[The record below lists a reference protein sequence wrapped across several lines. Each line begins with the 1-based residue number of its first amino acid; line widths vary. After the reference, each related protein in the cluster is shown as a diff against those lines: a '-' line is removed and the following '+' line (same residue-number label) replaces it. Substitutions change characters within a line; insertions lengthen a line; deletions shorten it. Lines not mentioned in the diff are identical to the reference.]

1 MDNVRDKL
9 AHCFSLAFPQMDP
22 NRYPGASA
30 ENTSEWDSIAQV
42 TLLTLIGEE
51 FGVDI
56 DFEEFEGA
64 TSFEALASRL
74 SGISAGA

>member
-9 AHCFSLAFPQMDP
+9 SRCFARTFPALDP
-22 NRYPGASA
+22 SQYAAASA
-30 ENTSEWDSIAQV
+30 QNVSQWDSVTQL

-51 FGVDI
+51 FGREI

-64 TSFEALASRL
+64 TSFEALARAL
-74 SGISAGA
+74 QVQ

>member
-1 MDNVRDKL
+1 MDDVRNKL

-22 NRYPGASA
+22 SHYPSASA
-30 ENTSEWDSIAQV
+30 ENTNGWDSIAQV

-51 FGVDI
+51 FGIDI

-64 TSFEALASRL
+64 TSFEALTSRI
-74 SGISAGA
+74 SGTSARA

>member
-9 AHCFSLAFPQMDP
+9 AHCFSLAFPQMAP
-22 NRYPGASA
+22 SHYPSASA
-30 ENTSEWDSIAQV
+30 ENTSGWDSIAQL

-51 FGVDI
+51 FGIDI

-64 TSFEALASRL
+64 TSFEALAGRL